1 MAGPMNATTATAT
14 IPAPGNPTVLRS
26 TLPPMLPTRP
36 RVMSRLSPWPPRF
49 MTNPAS
55 KPASSPTRTHVA
67 NMTKLMTLP
76 PSSGYGSAASLPP
89 HRCTRGAPSPFAP
102 VGWTRAQAPLAG
114 GRSSRRPVAVLPHQE
129 SLEHFDCPL
138 VQGPVVDH
146 HLHGGA
152 PRPPDPLRRRGGA
165 DDDVDSPD
173 QTTEGGPLGGG
184 RPGPHGG
191 LAAGGGRRRA
201 PGVGRLRRG
210 GGPAHP

>member
-1 MAGPMNATTATAT
+1 
-14 IPAPGNPTVLRS
+14 
-26 TLPPMLPTRP
+26 
-36 RVMSRLSPWPPRF
+36 

-67 NMTKLMTLP
+67 NMTKLMTLS

-89 HRCTRGAPSPFAP
+89 HRRTRRAPSPVRP

-129 SLEHFDCPL
+129 SREHFDCPL

-152 PRPPDPLRRRGGA
+152 REPPDPLGRRGGA
-165 DDDVDSPD
+165 DDDVDSPN
-173 QTTEGGPLGGG
+173 QTTEGGPRGGAS
-184 RPGPHGG
+184 PHPRRVWE
-191 LAAGGGRRRA
+191 AAGGVGGPSAEGGRVGGGGHAA
-201 PGVGRLRRG
+201 PRPPRG
-210 GGPAHP
+210 GAPA